1 MYSNITSKIA
11 LTLTDRTTT
20 LAQIENL
27 CKEAVSEN
35 IYAVCVPPL
44 FVKKAKE
51 LLAGSQVRVNTVIGF
66 PYGYNAIEAKLAEI
80 VLAMVDGA
88 DELDMV
94 VNITALSND
103 DWQYLAREISSI
115 IPVVQKRQVIL
126 TVLIESNLLLPDD
139 LIKCCDL
146 YGAAGVH
153 YVALS
158 TGIEAKLPSLE
169 SVVLLRKHLAESVGI
184 KVTGAFAGAIEMKL
198 YGAAGAGYLGM
209 HHIVK

>member
-1 MYSNITSKIA
+1 MYSNITSQLA
-11 LTLTDRTTT
+11 LTLTDRTAT

-27 CKEAVSEN
+27 CKEAISKN
-35 IYAVCVPPL
+35 IHAVCVPPL

-51 LLAGSQVRVNTVIGF
+51 LLVGSQVRVSTVIGF

-94 VNITALSND
+94 VNITALSNG
-103 DWQYLAREISSI
+103 DWQYLARELSSI
-115 IPVVQKRQVIL
+115 LPVIQKRQVTL
-126 TVLIESNLLLPDD
+126 TGVIESNLLLPDD

-146 YGAAGVH
+146 YGAAAVQ

-158 TGIEAKLPSLE
+158 TGIEASLPSLE
-169 SVVLLRKHLAESVGI
+169 NVGLVRKHLADSVGV
-184 KVTGAFAGAIEMKL
+184 KVTGSFSGAIELKL
-198 YGAAGAGYLGM
+198 YEAAGASYLGM
-209 HHIVK
+209 HKIVK